1 MVNTASA
8 IVAIFGFLIL
18 AACCWGVA
26 VPTRLLRNV
35 EGMMSSGL
43 GMGVA
48 IGVRLILGVAL
59 IVAGPASWTPKLF
72 FAIGGLSVFAA
83 MALPFI
89 GRPRVEKLVQWLQR
103 GPVFALRFW
112 LVFGAAFGAYL
123 IYAVII

>member
-1 MVNTASA
+1 
-8 IVAIFGFLIL
+8 
-18 AACCWGVA
+18 
-26 VPTRLLRNV
+26 
-35 EGMMSSGL
+35 MSSGL

-59 IVAGPASWTPKLF
+59 IVAGPASWTPTLF
-72 FAIGGLSVFAA
+72 VAIGGLSVFAA

-103 GPVFALRFW
+103 WPVYAVQVW

-123 IYAVII
+123 IYAVVI